1 MALKKTTPKQ
11 GEIWLFD
18 PDPINGR
25 EVGTKVRPALIISAD
40 SFNEGLSALVIVVPM
55 TSKDQGI
62 FSHVRF
68 DPPEG
73 GIKVPS
79 FAVCEQIRSISK
91 NRLIK
96 KMGMVPLPGSSIA
109 SIKGSVMTGAIR
121 PLTSISTSTPSSF

>member
-1 MALKKTTPKQ
+1 MVSKKHSPKQ

-18 PDPINGR
+18 PDPIKGR
-25 EVGTKVRPALIISAD
+25 ELGRKVRPALIVSSD
-40 SFNEGLSALVIVVPM
+40 SFNEGLSELVIVIPI
-55 TSKDQGI
+55 TSKDRGI
-62 FSHVRF
+62 ISHIRF

-96 KMGMVPLPGSSIA
+96 KMGMVKNIMKLIEVHSWITDLIWIES
-109 SIKGSVMTGAIR
+109 
-121 PLTSISTSTPSSF
+121 